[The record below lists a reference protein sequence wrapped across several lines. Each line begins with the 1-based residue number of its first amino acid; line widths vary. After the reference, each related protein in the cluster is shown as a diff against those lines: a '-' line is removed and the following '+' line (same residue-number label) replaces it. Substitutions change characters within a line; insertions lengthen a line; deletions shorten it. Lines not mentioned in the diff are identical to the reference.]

1 MAIRSVTGTTSQYR
15 RPVTNEHGHAAQHGG
30 RTRRVLWITLFLNV
44 TLLVIEVVAGL
55 MFSSLALL
63 ADGAHQATDV
73 VALGIALVA
82 QSLMRKPGSR
92 RHTYGLLRAE
102 AVGAQ
107 VNALL
112 LIGASVWILVEAAQR
127 IGHPEAVD
135 GVGVLAVATAAFAV
149 NAGSA
154 ALLARGRGRDLNLRA
169 VWLHMASDAAGSVA
183 AAGAGVAVIAFSAE
197 SADPIASIVIAALV
211 VGSAWRLLRDT
222 TNVLLE
228 GAPRDL
234 DLAAVEAALVGAPH
248 VEAVHH
254 LHVWE
259 LGTDLPALSVHVV
272 LDGEPSLHD
281 AQAQGNRL
289 KAMLADRFGIEHA
302 TLELECHDCESAT
315 SGLHASRGS
324 AG

>member
-1 MAIRSVTGTTSQYR
+1 VT
-15 RPVTNEHGHAAQHGG
+15 
-30 RTRRVLWITLFLNV
+30 LILNV
-44 TLLVIEVVAGL
+44 TLLVVEVVAGL
-55 MFSSLALL
+55 AFSSLALL

-73 VALGIALVA
+73 VALGIALGA
-82 QSLMRKPGSR
+82 QVLMRKPGST

-107 VNALL
+107 VNAFL
-112 LIGASVWILVEAAQR
+112 LIGASVWVLVEAVQR
-127 IGHPEAVD
+127 IGNPEKVD
-135 GVGVLAVATAAFAV
+135 GVGVLVVATIAFAV

-154 ALLARGRGRDLNLRA
+154 VVLARGRAHDLNMRA
-169 VWLHMASDAAGSVA
+169 AWLHMAADAAGSVA
-183 AAGAGVAVIAFSAE
+183 AAAAGVAIVAFGAE
-197 SADPIASIVIAALV
+197 GADPIASIVIAVLV
-211 VGSAWRLLRDT
+211 VGGAWRLLRDT

-228 GAPRDL
+228 GAPRGL
-234 DLAAVEAALVGAPH
+234 DIAAVEAALVEAPH

-289 KAMLADRFGIEHA
+289 KEMLADRFGIEHA

-315 SGLHASRGS
+315 SGLHASHEHRG
-324 AG
+324 

>member
-1 MAIRSVTGTTSQYR
+1 VAH
-15 RPVTNEHGHAAQHGG
+15 EHGHGSPRIGRAA
-30 RTRRVLWITLFLNV
+30 RVLWITLSLNV
-44 TLLVIEVVAGL
+44 ALLVVEVVAGFT
-55 MFSSLALL
+55 FSSLALL

-82 QSLMRKPGSR
+82 QSLMRKPGSA

-107 VNALL
+107 VNAFL
-112 LIGASVWILVEAAQR
+112 LIGASLWVLVEAVHR
-127 IGHPEAVD
+127 IGTPDTVD
-135 GVGVLAVATAAFAV
+135 GVGVLVVATIAFAV

-154 ALLARGRGRDLNLRA
+154 VLLAGGRTRDLNLRA
-169 VWLHMASDAAGSVA
+169 AWLHMAGDAAGSVA
-183 AAGAGVAVIAFSAE
+183 AAAAGVAIVAFDAE
-197 SADPIASIVIAALV
+197 VADPIASIVIAVLV

-228 GAPRDL
+228 GAPRGL
-234 DLAAVEAALVGAPH
+234 DLAAVEAALVSAPH

-254 LHVWE
+254 LHIWE

-281 AQAQGNRL
+281 AQAQGNGL
-289 KAMLADRFGIEHA
+289 KAMLAQRFGIEHA

-315 SGLHASRGS
+315 SGLHASHGD
-324 AG
+324 GE